1 MHLGAPE
8 IILIV
13 VVILLLFGGKKLPEL
28 ARGIGRG
35 LSEFRRATHDIQQE
49 IQSSIEIPSTPPH
62 REKKPEPP
70 SPPKG
75 ETTSESSNEP
85 EDPSSPASE
94 ESS

>member
-35 LSEFRRATHDIQQE
+35 LTEFRRATHDIQQE
-49 IQSSIEIPSTPPH
+49 IQSSIEIPSTPPASG
-62 REKKPEPP
+62 KKTEPTSPPP
-70 SPPKG
+70 S
-75 ETTSESSNEP
+75 ETTPKSSNEP
-85 EDPSSPASE
+85 ENPSSPSSE
-94 ESS
+94 KPS

>member
-1 MHLGAPE
+1 MNLGAPE

-49 IQSSIEIPSTPPH
+49 IQSSIEVP
-62 REKKPEPP
+62 PP
-70 SPPKG
+70 SRPSGKKTESTSPPA
-75 ETTSESSNEP
+75 ETSSKNSNEP
-85 EDPSSPASE
+85 ENPSSPSSE
-94 ESS
+94 EQS